1 MIGGDAAGRGT
12 GAQRRIFTFGLGA
25 DVNVTLLEQLAV
37 EGRGSAEFVRPD
49 ESVERMVGVVANRL
63 VDPVLTD
70 VRVFVE
76 GGVRLSKMLPAQ
88 PSDVF
93 ADRDLV
99 ILARYSGHG
108 SARVVVEGMRR
119 STPVRWTTTV
129 DFPDRERQNPFVARL
144 WAAQRVGF
152 LSADKRRNGGSTEV
166 DDEIRMLGERY
177 GIPTEFTSYL
187 VVEPQ
192 MTMARRMDVST
203 SGARLGQAQGQAMAA
218 PPMAADRDQKFEA
231 AKVASAQRAA
241 NSVAALDS
249 MSAVE
254 RRKENG
260 TTTRRIETR
269 TFTLNTGVWTDGRY
283 RAGMT
288 TIKIKPFS
296 TVYFDLMKELPEL
309 RAVFALGDRVIV
321 VGRDRAIQLADDGV
335 ESMTAQALSALTK
348 VW

>member
-1 MIGGDAAGRGT
+1 
-12 GAQRRIFTFGLGA
+12 
-25 DVNVTLLEQLAV
+25 
-37 EGRGSAEFVRPD
+37 
-49 ESVERMVGVVANRL
+49 L

-152 LSADKRRNGGSTEV
+152 LSADKHRNGGSAEV

-192 MTMARRMDVST
+192 MTMVRRLDA
-203 SGARLGQAQGQAMAA
+203 SGSVVPAMAPA
-218 PPMAADRDQKFEA
+218 PMAAAGARDQKFEA
-231 AKVASAQRAA
+231 AKAASAQRSA
-241 NSVAALDS
+241 NSVAMLDS
-249 MSAVE
+249 IRATSE
-254 RRKENG
+254 LRKEG
-260 TTTRRIETR
+260 DVSTRRIDGR
-269 TFTLNTGVWTDGRY
+269 TFALKSGVWTDARY

-296 TVYFDLMKELPEL
+296 TVYFDLMKELPDL
-309 RAVFALGDRVIV
+309 RAVFAIGDRLIV
-321 VGRDRAIQLADDGV
+321 VGRDRAIELSDDGV
-335 ESMTAQALSALTK
+335 ETMTAQSLSALTK
-348 VW
+348 AW